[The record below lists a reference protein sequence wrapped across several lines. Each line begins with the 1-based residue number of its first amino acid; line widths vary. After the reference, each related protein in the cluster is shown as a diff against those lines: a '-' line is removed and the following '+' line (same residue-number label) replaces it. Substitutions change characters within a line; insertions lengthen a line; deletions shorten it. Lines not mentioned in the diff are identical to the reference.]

1 MEERGEESTEVGV
14 ASKHAAKASCCVV
27 AEGNV
32 VEDDREPPGSR
43 LCVCARVFLKRLI
56 VILHMTRNNI
66 FFYQKL
72 NIDCIYDVSNDHN

>member
-56 VILHMTRNNI
+56 VILHMTSNMYRMIIIKYENI
-66 FFYQKL
+66 LWVIFNQM
-72 NIDCIYDVSNDHN
+72 N